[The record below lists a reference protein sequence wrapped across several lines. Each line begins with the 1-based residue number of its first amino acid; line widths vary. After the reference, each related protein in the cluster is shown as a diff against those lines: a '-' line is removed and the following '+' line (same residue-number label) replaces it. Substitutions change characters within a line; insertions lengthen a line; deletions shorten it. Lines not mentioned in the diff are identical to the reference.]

1 MRTPLVFV
9 AGALFGVG
17 LVLSGM
23 TDPAR
28 VIGFLDFFE
37 VWDPTLAFVMGGAV
51 TSFGLGQLLLRK
63 RHIRFC
69 ATDLPDT
76 SSAPISPKQVTGSI
90 LFGIGW
96 GLSGFCPGPA
106 LANLSRFQPEVLIF
120 VPLMLIGMFL
130 AQKAFRLDQ

>member
-1 MRTPLVFV
+1 MRTPLILI

-28 VIGFLDFFE
+28 VIGFLDFFG

-51 TSFGLGQLLLRK
+51 ISFGLGQLLLRK
-63 RHIRFC
+63 RHIRID
-69 ATDLPDT
+69 ARDLPD
-76 SSAPISPKQVTGSI
+76 SSTTPISPRQVMGSV

-106 LANLSRFQPEVLIF
+106 LANVSRFQPEVLIF
-120 VPLMLIGMFL
+120 IPLMLIGMFL
-130 AQKAFRLDQ
+130 AQRTFRLDQ